1 MNRSGGRIIGKL
13 CALTDNPLVFDAP
26 VKAVVFDA
34 VGTLIYPQPG
44 VAAAYQAAIEKH
56 FGVQIDKEVVSAAVR
71 SALTSR
77 SAGDEL
83 TTSESQEREFW
94 SDLVKQ
100 LCPAG
105 EAFDAC
111 FEELFAHFG
120 DAANWRVFDDTT
132 ATISG
137 LQQLGLP
144 LAVASNFD
152 DRLNAVC
159 DGLPEVAGMA
169 HRIVS
174 SRVGY
179 RKPAAQFFEAVAA
192 ALNLPPAEILM
203 VGDDPTNDVNG
214 AKAAGLQAVLIDR
227 SCSTGKPGVI
237 SRLDQ
242 LVDRL
247 QTTTVSGRECE

>member
-1 MNRSGGRIIGKL
+1 MIGNL

-105 EAFDAC
+105 KAFNAC

-120 DAANWRVFDDTT
+120 DAANWRVFDDT
-132 ATISG
+132 ATTIRG

-144 LAVASNFD
+144 VAIASNFD

-159 DGLPEVAGMA
+159 DGLPEVASIP

-174 SRVGY
+174 SLVGY
-179 RKPAAQFFEAVAA
+179 RKPATPFFEAVAKV
-192 ALNLPPAEILM
+192 LNLSPAKILM

-214 AKAAGLQAVLIDR
+214 ARAAGLQAVLIDR
-227 SCSTGKPGVI
+227 SRSANEPGVI
-237 SRLDQ
+237 TRLDQ
-242 LVDRL
+242 LVAQLD
-247 QTTTVSGRECE
+247 TTAVSGRDDG